1 MPLEPEFILLP
12 SFILGNVLR
21 LEIIKTNKT
30 LQGIGARFIFLQQ
43 ITNF

>member
-12 SFILGNVLR
+12 SFIFGNVLR
-21 LEIIKTNKT
+21 LEIIKTIKIP
-30 LQGIGARFIFLQQ
+30 QDIGAHFIFLQQ